1 MDLNT
6 QQMLV
11 LSKLDSLNS
20 ALNMSNCLR
29 HEAFAAISLIKL
41 DVEDVAFVFAEDHIY
56 LLKLLTYFHSFR
68 HVCSN
73 VSKLLPVT
81 HSSCKIA
88 NTAKILIA
96 VLEFLDE

>member
-20 ALNMSNCLR
+20 ALMFNCLR
-29 HEAFAAISLIKL
+29 HEAFAAISEIKL
-41 DVEDVAFVFAEDHIY
+41 DVEDVAFVLAEDHIY
-56 LLKLLTYFHSFR
+56 LLKLLTNSHSFC

-73 VSKLLPVT
+73 VSKLLSVT
-81 HSSCKIA
+81 HSSSKIA